1 MWRQKA
7 AAAGESVEAEVP
19 QETSRPHQEMKPLDP
34 LHIERQTSSG
44 QDLDL
49 KKKKKFWWL
58 PVVPLSLIVD
68 APMVEILK
76 SYVAYFSSYCIHKI
90 FLNLI
95 RALDLKVKSNST
107 FSLQR

>member
-34 LHIERQTSSG
+34 LHIERDKFWTRSR
-44 QDLDL
+44 L
-49 KKKKKFWWL
+49 KKKKFWWL

-95 RALDLKVKSNST
+95 CALDLKVKSNST

>member
-44 QDLDL
+44 QDLDWKNKKILVATSGSPQPHSRCTYGRNFKILCCLFL
-49 KKKKKFWWL
+49 KLLHSQDFPK
-58 PVVPLSLIVD
+58 
-68 APMVEILK
+68 
-76 SYVAYFSSYCIHKI
+76 
-90 FLNLI
+90 
-95 RALDLKVKSNST
+95 LDPCP
-107 FSLQR
+107 RP

>member
-1 MWRQKA
+1 MA
-7 AAAGESVEAEVP
+7 AESSCCRRISGGRGP
-19 QETSRPHQEMKPLDP
+19 SGDKSPTSGDETTGSSAHRETDKFWTRSR
-34 LHIERQTSSG
+34 
-44 QDLDL
+44 L
-49 KKKKKFWWL
+49 KKKKKIL
-58 PVVPLSLIVD
+58 VATSGTP

-95 RALDLKVKSNST
+95 CALDLKVKSNST